1 MRLRRYQPC
10 FKPINCYLIS
20 FHPPDNPRRPHI
32 CHSLDEEWQSQG
44 AQHWGACP
52 RQPLTASA
60 PAWRRA
66 PLAPRHPLVPGT
78 PQGTQTLHLVGKCVI
93 RMARAP
99 ENRPG
104 GQEKHLAQLRG
115 QRSLSERQYRA
126 KADGTGGGLLGEGRG
141 RQAVGHTGGWVRLSL
156 TRVRNALKSALRSLD
171 SLGEGR

>member
-20 FHPPDNPRRPHI
+20 FHPPDNPRRHTHLPQFRRGVAEPG
-32 CHSLDEEWQSQG
+32 CTALG
-44 AQHWGACP
+44 
-52 RQPLTASA
+52 QPLTASA

-99 ENRPG
+99 EDRPG

-126 KADGTGGGLLGEGRG
+126 KADGTGGGLLGEGKG
-141 RQAVGHTGGWVRLSL
+141 RRAVGHTGGWVRLSL